1 MDGEKKVL
9 HHIWNPFPSH
19 VFNKFRN
26 IVWLNILLYGHQ
38 NYAHQIQV
46 IRRASHHIQVTI
58 SFSLSLSLSL
68 YSLYHSRRKQ
78 TSKAFCLLIFLV
90 DCLSICCHN
99 MQHFHNYALGLIL
112 WLIALN
118 LQRKRR
124 IETTSALDNY

>member
-58 SFSLSLSLSL
+58 SLSLSLSIE

-78 TSKAFCLLIFLV
+78 TSKAFCLLIFLSRFMPV
-90 DCLSICCHN
+90 NLLS
-99 MQHFHNYALGLIL
+99 QYAAFSQLCPGLIL

-118 LQRKRR
+118 SQRKRR